1 MTVARLWSLV
11 DKRALL
17 VTAVCLVVWRLLEQ
31 IPVSDVTQAFITTR
45 LYNLSNGPGFFLAI
59 GPNSLPFASL
69 SLAAEG
75 FGPYT
80 SAWTWRNIAVAVSVR
95 LGDLPGQPAGRRPVW
110 RWTRCIA
117 LVRALGQA
125 CGFPVLYQ
133 STSPPA
139 FGALDWSARLAVC
152 L

>member
-69 SLAAEG
+69 SLAAESI
-75 FGPYT
+75 GPYIDA
-80 SAWTWRNIAVAVSVR
+80 SILMNIAGPLSVR
-95 LGDLPGQPAGRRPVW
+95 LGDLLRQPAAPN
-110 RWTRCIA
+110 TA
-117 LVRALGQA
+117 
-125 CGFPVLYQ
+125 
-133 STSPPA
+133 
-139 FGALDWSARLAVC
+139 
-152 L
+152 